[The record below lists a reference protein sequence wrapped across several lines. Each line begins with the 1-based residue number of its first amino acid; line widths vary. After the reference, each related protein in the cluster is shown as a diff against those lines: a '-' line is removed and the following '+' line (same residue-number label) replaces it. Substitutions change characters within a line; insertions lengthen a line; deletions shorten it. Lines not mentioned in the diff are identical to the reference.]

1 MPLDQITKDR
11 PKTKALKIPA
21 LSKAEIAALG
31 TDKPQIVRI
40 TKPKLRTT
48 AVTITG
54 ISPYV
59 QHKFSE
65 KSRRQMEATQEAGQQ
80 ARGKKTREAKDFDA
94 VYEAAKHYSQ
104 DGWIGIPAS
113 AFRNAMIDACR
124 LIGFKMTLAKL
135 SIFVEAD
142 GIDRDE
148 GTPLVRIIGQPR
160 IHKGFARNATG
171 VADIRWRPM
180 WEQWGAN
187 LTLTWDDDQFSA
199 TDVLNLLL
207 RAGMQVGIG
216 EGRPGSPNSY
226 GMGWGRFK
234 PEGYDVDE

>member
-1 MPLDQITKDR
+1 MPLDNVVKEKPTAR
-11 PKTKALKIPA
+11 VKIPP
-21 LSKAEIAALG
+21 LSKQEIAALG
-31 TDKPQIVRI
+31 TDKPQIIRI

-48 AVTITG
+48 AVSITG
-54 ISPYV
+54 ITPYV

-80 ARGKKTREAKDFDA
+80 AKGKKVRDPKDFNA

-124 LIGFKMTLAKL
+124 LVGFKMTVAKL
-135 SIFVEAD
+135 SIFIEAD
-142 GIDRDE
+142 GLDRDE

-180 WEQWGAN
+180 WEQWSAN
-187 LTLTWDDDQFSA
+187 LRLTWDNDQFAA
-199 TDVLNLLL
+199 TDVVNLLV

-216 EGRPGSPNSY
+216 EGRPGSPNSN
-226 GMGWGRFK
+226 GMDWGRFK
-234 PEGYDVDE
+234 PEGYDINE

>member
-31 TDKPQIVRI
+31 SDKPQIVRI

-180 WEQWGAN
+180 WETVGRQPHADLGRRPVLGDRRAEPAAARRNAGRYRRGATGQSE
-187 LTLTWDDDQFSA
+187 LVWHGVGQ
-199 TDVLNLLL
+199 VQ
-207 RAGMQVGIG
+207 AGGV
-216 EGRPGSPNSY
+216 
-226 GMGWGRFK
+226 
-234 PEGYDVDE
+234 